1 MEFPDA
7 HTFRKDP
14 TISIHEPKWLDPKK
28 ILLSK
33 HIEKNK
39 FKLSIE
45 TCNFIQLVMS
55 EVHRRLRFDETHGN
69 IPKGRDG
76 KIARLLGMLLGHMKE
91 RQASIKPQT
100 RLKKEP
106 SILLFLPSR
115 TEQHTQLT

>member
-28 ILLSK
+28 YILVLLSK
-33 HIEKNK
+33 RVEKNK

-45 TCNFIQLVMS
+45 TCNFIQLVMC

-91 RQASIKPQT
+91 RHAWHRSVALY
-100 RLKKEP
+100 REP
-106 SILLFLPSR
+106 SKMFDGFARIC
-115 TEQHTQLT
+115 

>member
-45 TCNFIQLVMS
+45 TCNFIQLVMC

-76 KIARLLGMLLGHMKE
+76 KIARILGMLLGHMKE
-91 RQASIKPQT
+91 RHAWHRSVALY
-100 RLKKEP
+100 RE
-106 SILLFLPSR
+106 
-115 TEQHTQLT
+115 HA

>member
-28 ILLSK
+28 YILVLLSK
-33 HIEKNK
+33 RVEKNK

-45 TCNFIQLVMS
+45 TCNFIQLVMC

-91 RQASIKPQT
+91 RHAWHRSVALY
-100 RLKKEP
+100 RE
-106 SILLFLPSR
+106 
-115 TEQHTQLT
+115 H